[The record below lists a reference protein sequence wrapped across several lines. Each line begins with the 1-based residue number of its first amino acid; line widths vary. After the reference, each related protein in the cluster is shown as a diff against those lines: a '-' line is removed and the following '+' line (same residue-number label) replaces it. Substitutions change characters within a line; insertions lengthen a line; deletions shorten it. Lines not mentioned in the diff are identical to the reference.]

1 MRIDENL
8 IDEINGGRAV
18 LFLGAGAS
26 LGAKDAQG
34 RTIPD
39 TAGLG
44 KLICDQF
51 LDSTYA
57 DLDFVQTCDYATTA
71 KSGRLLQQF
80 IRDELDPFQPADFHK
95 KIPTFQWA
103 GLATTN
109 FDLVVER
116 AYSQV
121 ATRLQQLRPLV
132 HDEPDFMDRL
142 SKGDVLYLKLHG
154 CITAFEQVHPGM
166 VYSTERILRHK
177 EGRAAQFAQFLEWA
191 KTKTLVFAG
200 YSLRD
205 YNLRQ
210 LVDEIVRDGDARMRH
225 YIVKK
230 GVLEVEERYWAERRF
245 TLIDSTF
252 EYFLADV
259 DGVIS
264 QAART
269 LGLARSSTPSSLTK
283 FIASNRSES
292 AELGNYLTSGAVH
305 VSSDTTSPT
314 SSASKFFNGFDLG
327 WYPIEEELDV
337 ARPVTQSILLEQVA
351 VTGQISGPRLVV
363 LKAHAGAGKSVAL
376 RRIAWHAAKRL
387 SKLVLYVPSTGYVN
401 IQAVQELL
409 ALANEPVFLIVDDI
423 TLVSDSVS
431 DLVAAAK
438 RDKSPLV
445 VIGGG
450 RFNEWNVRAQNLESS
465 VTAEYELKYLSR
477 KETDD
482 LIAQLE
488 LNDCLGELKRLSH
501 EERVAQFNEVYG
513 RQLLVALHEATRN
526 AQFRDIIFDE
536 YQKIT
541 PSEARLLYADI
552 CALHRFG
559 SPVRA
564 GLISRVH
571 GISFESFQE
580 RFFRPLEQVV
590 SLEMDERSGDWIYRA
605 RHPYIAEI
613 LYEQVFQTTAERF
626 DNHAKFITR
635 LNPAYSYD
643 RRIIG
648 DLLRGNKLAD
658 SFPDTTRGIAI
669 FDLAVDAL
677 GDEPHIYHQKGIYLK
692 RLAGDVV
699 ALRAAE
705 EALLTAQE
713 LAPTDRTIKHS
724 LAELALARSKLSTD
738 PLERSAWRL
747 EAIKKA
753 RPLLAAANGSHAFH
767 TIAKAQVQA
776 LSDALDHQEDST
788 LSSDVV
794 SEAIKSAEEVIR
806 SGLQRFPGDGHLL
819 AEEASLAHL
828 LENDERAERALHR
841 AFESNK
847 RSQLI
852 AKRYAIVLK
861 ARGKLPEAREVL
873 RQALEHNPSGQ
884 DLNFD
889 FAELLRALDP
899 SVDSTNSEMLL
910 SYYQRSFTKGDKNY
924 RAQLLCARQLTLAG
938 RHQDARPLYDHL
950 KNAAVP
956 FAIKSQ
962 VKEDVRHENGELR
975 RFNGTISSRRESFG
989 FVTLDA
995 QGIGCYFNAQSMRS
1009 AVDLPQLGK
1018 RVALTL
1024 GFSFFGPSARDMEVL
1039 D

>member
-1 MRIDENL
+1 
-8 IDEINGGRAV
+8 
-18 LFLGAGAS
+18 
-26 LGAKDAQG
+26 
-34 RTIPD
+34 
-39 TAGLG
+39 
-44 KLICDQF
+44 
-51 LDSTYA
+51 
-57 DLDFVQTCDYATTA
+57 
-71 KSGRLLQQF
+71 
-80 IRDELDPFQPADFHK
+80 
-95 KIPTFQWA
+95 
-103 GLATTN
+103 
-109 FDLVVER
+109 
-116 AYSQV
+116 
-121 ATRLQQLRPLV
+121 
-132 HDEPDFMDRL
+132 MDRL

-154 CITAFEQVHPGM
+154 CITAFEQVNPGM

-225 YIVKK
+225 YIIKK

-245 TLIDSTF
+245 TLTDSTF
-252 EYFLADV
+252 ENFLAEV
-259 DGVIS
+259 DGAIS
-264 QAART
+264 QAARA
-269 LGLARSSTPSSLTK
+269 LSRARSSTPSSLTK
-283 FIASNRSES
+283 FIASNRQES
-292 AELGNYLTSGAVH
+292 TELRNYLSSGAEH
-305 VSSDTTSPT
+305 VFSDTTSPT

-337 ARPVTQSILLEQVA
+337 SRLVTQSILQEQVA
-351 VTGQISGPRLVV
+351 VTGRLSGPRLIV

-376 RRIAWHAAKRL
+376 RRIAWDAAKRL

-409 ALANEPVFLIVDDI
+409 ELAKEPVFLIVDDI
-423 TLVSDSVS
+423 TLVSDSVL
-431 DLVAAAK
+431 DLISAAK
-438 RDKSPLV
+438 RGKNPLV
-445 VIGGG
+445 VIGGA
-450 RFNEWNVRAQNLESS
+450 RFNEWNVRSQNLESN
-465 VTAEYELKYLSR
+465 VTEEYELKYLTR
-477 KETDD
+477 NETEA
-482 LIAQLE
+482 LIALLE

-501 EERVAQFNEVYG
+501 EERVREFNEVYG

-526 AQFRDIIFDE
+526 AQFREIILDE

-541 PSEARLLYADI
+541 PPEAQLLYADI

-571 GISFESFQE
+571 GISFESFHE

-613 LYEQVFQTTAERF
+613 LYEQVFKTMPERF

-648 DLLRGNKLAD
+648 DLLRGNRLAEA
-658 SFPDTTRGIAI
+658 FPDTTRGIAI
-669 FDLAVDAL
+669 FDLAIRAL

-692 RLAGDVV
+692 RLAGDIG

-705 EALLTAQE
+705 NALQTAQE

-724 LAELALARSKLSTD
+724 LAELALARSRLSTD
-738 PLERSAWRL
+738 PLERAAWRL
-747 EAIKKA
+747 EAIGKA
-753 RPLLAAANGSHAFH
+753 RPLLAATNGSHAYH

-776 LSDALDHQEDST
+776 LSDALDHEEDST

-794 SEAIKSAEEVIR
+794 SEAIKSAEEAIR

-861 ARGKLPEAREVL
+861 ARGKMPAARDVL
-873 RQALEHNPSGQ
+873 RQALEHNPGSQ

-889 FAELLRALDP
+889 FAELRRALDP
-899 SVDSTNSEMLL
+899 SVDSTDPEALL

-924 RAQLLCARQLTLAG
+924 RAQLLCARQLSLAG
-938 RHQDARPLYDHL
+938 RHQDARPLYEHL
-950 KNAAVP
+950 KNAVVP
-956 FAIKSQ
+956 FEIKRK
-962 VKEDVRHENGELR
+962 VKEEVRQENGEPR
-975 RFNGTISSRRESFG
+975 RFNGTVSNRRDSFG

-995 QGIGCYFNAQSMRS
+995 QRINCYFNTQSMRGG
-1009 AVDLPQLGK
+1009 VDLPQLGK

-1024 GFSFFGPSARDMEVL
+1024 GFSFFGPSAIDMEVL

>member
-1 MRIDENL
+1 
-8 IDEINGGRAV
+8 
-18 LFLGAGAS
+18 
-26 LGAKDAQG
+26 
-34 RTIPD
+34 
-39 TAGLG
+39 
-44 KLICDQF
+44 
-51 LDSTYA
+51 
-57 DLDFVQTCDYATTA
+57 
-71 KSGRLLQQF
+71 
-80 IRDELDPFQPADFHK
+80 
-95 KIPTFQWA
+95 
-103 GLATTN
+103 
-109 FDLVVER
+109 
-116 AYSQV
+116 
-121 ATRLQQLRPLV
+121 QQLRPLV

-142 SKGDVLYLKLHG
+142 LKGDVLYLKLHG

-252 EYFLADV
+252 ENFLVEV
-259 DGVIS
+259 DGAIS
-264 QAART
+264 PAARA

-283 FIASNRSES
+283 FIASNRQES
-292 AELGNYLTSGAVH
+292 TELRNYLTSGAEH

-327 WYPIEEELDV
+327 WYALEGELDV
-337 ARPVTQSILLEQVA
+337 ARQVTQSILQEQVA
-351 VTGQISGPRLVV
+351 VTGQLSGPRLVV

-376 RRIAWHAAKRL
+376 RRIAWDAAKRL

-409 ALANEPVFLIVDDI
+409 ALAKEPLFLIVDDI
-423 TLVSDSVS
+423 TLVSDSVM
-431 DLVAAAK
+431 DLIAAAK

-465 VTAEYELKYLSR
+465 VTAEYELKYLTR

-488 LNDCLGELKRLSH
+488 LNDCLGELKLLSH
-501 EERVAQFNEVYG
+501 EERVREFNEVYG

-541 PSEARLLYADI
+541 PPEAQLLYADI

-571 GISFESFQE
+571 GISFESFQV
-580 RFFRPLEQVV
+580 RFFNPLEQVV

-613 LYEQVFQTTAERF
+613 LYEQVFKTTAERF

-658 SFPDTTRGIAI
+658 AFPDPTRGIAI
-669 FDLAVDAL
+669 FDLAADAL

-692 RLAGDVV
+692 RLAGDVG

-705 EALLTAQE
+705 EALLTAQA

-724 LAELALARSKLSTD
+724 LAELALTRSKFSTD
-738 PLERSAWRL
+738 PLERSAWRR
-747 EAIKKA
+747 EAIDKA
-753 RPLLAAANGSHAFH
+753 RPLLATANGSYAFH

-776 LSDALDHQEDST
+776 LSDALDHEENST

-794 SEAIKSAEEVIR
+794 SEAIKSAEEAIR

-841 AFESNK
+841 AFEANK

-861 ARGKLPEAREVL
+861 ARGKLLEAREVL
-873 RQALEHNPSGQ
+873 RQALEHNPG
-884 DLNFD
+884 
-889 FAELLRALDP
+889 
-899 SVDSTNSEMLL
+899 
-910 SYYQRSFTKGDKNY
+910 
-924 RAQLLCARQLTLAG
+924 
-938 RHQDARPLYDHL
+938 
-950 KNAAVP
+950 
-956 FAIKSQ
+956 SQ
-962 VKEDVRHENGELR
+962 
-975 RFNGTISSRRESFG
+975 
-989 FVTLDA
+989 
-995 QGIGCYFNAQSMRS
+995 
-1009 AVDLPQLGK
+1009 
-1018 RVALTL
+1018 
-1024 GFSFFGPSARDMEVL
+1024 
-1039 D
+1039 